1 MTEIE
6 FFQNLSSLL
15 AERQG
20 KAVSIGRD
28 TDLLSEGLVDS
39 LTMFDVL
46 LLGEELSG
54 RSISVDNLDVEIFQ
68 NASRLY
74 DAFFREENV
83 A

>member
-1 MTEIE
+1 MTESE
-6 FFQNLSSLL
+6 FFQSLSSLL

-20 KAVSIGRD
+20 KAVAIGRD

-39 LTMFDVL
+39 LTMFDVI

-54 RSISVDNLDVEIFQ
+54 RSISVDDLDVDIFQ

-74 DAFFREENV
+74 GAFFQ
-83 A
+83 

>member
-6 FFQNLSSLL
+6 FFQSLSSLL
-15 AERQG
+15 VERQG

-54 RSISVDNLDVEIFQ
+54 RSISVGNLDVEIFQ

-74 DAFFREENV
+74 RTFFHEENV